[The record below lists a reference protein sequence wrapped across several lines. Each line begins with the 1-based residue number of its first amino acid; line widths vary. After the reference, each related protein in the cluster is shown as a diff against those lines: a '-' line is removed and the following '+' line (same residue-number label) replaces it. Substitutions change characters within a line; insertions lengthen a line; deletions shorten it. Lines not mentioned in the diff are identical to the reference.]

1 MDERI
6 KNAVKNLPKNS
17 GLNLF
22 VEDELSFYKTYFNH
36 FTSHIIREKKILE
49 FENPNRVKM
58 TYEFDL
64 NRLDK
69 KNTADPLF
77 VFLPDTRK
85 NWMKVMWKGE
95 RLTISSSENVRDAI
109 YRIVEDDLS
118 IVKSAIGKEGTVPR
132 LWEEEFWPGHIP
144 CFVDGSFIKE
154 EAENGLM
161 VIEYYD
167 SFENFNHVGLKWG
180 LFNER
185 RYSYDYA
192 LESGNSHWIYLK
204 APAKFQIDMS
214 TDDKRAKSIK
224 GNDPE
229 VKAYRII
236 PGEET
241 RNVRFNIDVKVPGT
255 LKWWYRMIVI
265 LAAAYLVAFG
275 IIASK
280 MICNGVD
287 LSPVFAQVGISLI
300 AAIIATRGWIMNDET
315 VLKRVSYIMTGLAT
329 GILVLLVVMYSM
341 AGFNG

>member
-1 MDERI
+1 MNEI
-6 KNAVKNLPKNS
+6 IGTAVKNLPKNNR
-17 GLNLF
+17 LRLF

-49 FENPNRVKM
+49 FENPNRIKI
-58 TYEFDL
+58 TYEFDI

-69 KNTADPLF
+69 MSTDPLF

-85 NWMKVMWKGE
+85 NWMKVMWGGE
-95 RLTISSSENVRDAI
+95 RLTIASSESVRDAI
-109 YRIVEDDLS
+109 YQIVEDDLS
-118 IVKSAIGKEGTVPR
+118 SVKSAIGKEGTVFQF
-132 LWEEEFWPGHIP
+132 WEDEFWPGHIP
-144 CFVDGSFIKE
+144 CFVNGSFIQQE
-154 EAENGLM
+154 TENGQM

-167 SFENFNHVGLKWG
+167 SFENYNPVGLKWG
-180 LFNER
+180 LFDER

-192 LESGNSHWIYLK
+192 LESGSSHWIYLK
-204 APAKFQIDMS
+204 APAKFQIDLT
-214 TDDKRAKSIK
+214 TDDKRATPIK

-236 PGEET
+236 PSEATGS
-241 RNVRFNIDVKVPGT
+241 VRFNIDVKVPET

-265 LAAAYLVAFG
+265 LAAAYTVAFG

-280 MICNGVD
+280 MICNGLD
-287 LSPVFAQVGISLI
+287 LSPVFAQVGISLV

-315 VLKRVSYIMTGLAT
+315 VLKRVSYIMTGLAL